1 MVVSGTFAKYRF
13 SHTYVYLLDSD
24 PVQESPEV
32 RVEDT
37 GEKPLRESLQSR
49 CFETKAHYQQVT
61 HAWLTCDF
69 GVEGDH
75 IPSPCLDVIGGKR
88 VCQ

>member
-32 RVEDT
+32 QVEGT
-37 GEKPLRESLQSR
+37 GEKSLRESLQSR
-49 CFETKAHYQQVT
+49 CFETKAHCQQVT
-61 HAWLTCDF
+61 HARLTCDF
-69 GVEGDH
+69 GVEGDY
-75 IPSPCLDVIGGKR
+75 IPSLYLDMIGGKC